1 MNAPAL
7 FACAVAAML
16 AVLPA
21 TRAAEPGALPA
32 AAPVTSAADAP
43 ATAPGTISA
52 IWVPY
57 EFSFTYFGRGTF
69 YSCDGLRNKV
79 EHVLEAVGGRNVRVS
94 VGCFD
99 SMGVQQLP
107 SARIRLEL
115 PAAATPELLARL
127 AADQSKRELVG
138 RVTGKGDQVDAA
150 TAQFPAQR
158 QVVDL
163 QVRRSGNIEYGDCE
177 LLEQLLPRVLEPM
190 GVHRTAGTR
199 LNCTPGIAQ
208 TGAVELKLET
218 LRPLP
223 PPGAAPPGGQS

>member
-1 MNAPAL
+1 MNVPAL

-32 AAPVTSAADAP
+32 AAAVTSVADAP
-43 ATAPGTISA
+43 ATVSA

-57 EFSFTYFGRGTF
+57 EFSFTYFGRGTY
-69 YSCDGLRNKV
+69 YSCDGLRNKI
-79 EHVLEAVGGRNVRVS
+79 EQVLEAVGGRNLRVS

-99 SMGVQQLP
+99 GMGVQQLP
-107 SARIRLEL
+107 TARIRLEL

-150 TAQFPAQR
+150 TAQFPAEW

-190 GVHRTAGTR
+190 GVRRTAGTR

-223 PPGAAPPGGQS
+223 PPAAAPPGGQS